1 VEAAAAIG
9 RIAEKE
15 TLPEDLREREKPND
29 RKPLSD
35 IAFEGN
41 LQASRNS
48 QLMFHV
54 NHIHRKD
61 SRETDQS

>member
-48 QLMFHV
+48 QFNV
-54 NHIHRKD
+54 
-61 SRETDQS
+61 SRESYPQERFT